1 MKLFTEGQDRGQDQ
15 DQDRDHP
22 LGQSSELPL
31 AERMRPATLDDV
43 IGQCGLL
50 GDGAPLRTL
59 IERERYRAFLFWGPP
74 GTGKTTVGR
83 IVAERSGADFVHLS
97 AALSGVKEV
106 RAALERSRTRYASR
120 GHRDLLFL
128 DEIHRF
134 SRSQQDVLLTY
145 LEEGS
150 VIFVGATTENPSFVL
165 TSALL
170 SRCQMFCFTPLSE
183 TEVREAVRRALISP
197 QGLDGAFSITEDAED
212 ALIALSDGDARRAL
226 TTLEL
231 ASSVVSGSRID
242 ARVVEKAVQRK
253 SLSYDRA
260 GEEHYNL
267 ISALHK
273 SIRNSDA
280 DATLYWL
287 VRMIESGEDPRFLAR
302 RLIRIASEDI
312 GLADPQALE
321 VAIAARQTVDFV
333 GLPECDVALAE
344 AAVYLAL
351 APKSNAL
358 YIGLKQARHDV
369 LETVNEPV
377 PLQLRNAPTKLMKG
391 LGYGEGYQYA
401 HDLPN
406 RVADMDCLPKKLLG
420 RRYFRPKDAGAERM
434 LAARLAEIRAARS
447 AARRRANEHEQP
459 TEEDA
464 QDDAQGRHD
473 TPGR

>member
-1 MKLFTEGQDRGQDQ
+1 MKLFMEEQDRQLEPSPD
-15 DQDRDHP
+15 
-22 LGQSSELPL
+22 LPL

-43 IGQCGLL
+43 IGQGELL
-50 GDGAPLRTL
+50 GEGAPLRTL
-59 IERERYRAFLFWGPP
+59 MERGRYRAFLFWGPP

-83 IVAERSGADFVHLS
+83 ILAERSGADFVHLS

-106 RAALERSRTRYASR
+106 RAALERSRNRYATR
-120 GHRDLLFL
+120 GQRDLLFL

-170 SRCQMFCFTPLSE
+170 SRCQMFCFAPLSE
-183 TEVREAVRRALISP
+183 SEVRDAIRRALLSP
-197 QGLDGAFSITEDAED
+197 QGLGGAFSITAEAED

-231 ASSVVSGSRID
+231 AASVVSGETID
-242 ARVVEKAVQRK
+242 AGVVAKAVQRK
-253 SLSYDRA
+253 RLAYDRA

-287 VRMIESGEDPRFLAR
+287 TRMIESGEDPRFLAR

-312 GLADPQALE
+312 GLADPQALGI
-321 VAIAARQTVDFV
+321 AISARQAVDVV
-333 GLPECDVALAE
+333 GLPECDVALAQ

-358 YIGLKQARHDV
+358 YMGLKQARHDV
-369 LETVNEPV
+369 LETANDPV

-401 HDLPN
+401 HDLPGG
-406 RVADMDCLPKKLLG
+406 VADMDCLPEKLAE
-420 RRYFRPKDAGAERM
+420 RRYFRPKDEGAERM
-434 LAARLAEIRAARS
+434 LAARLAEIRATRNATR
-447 AARRRANEHEQP
+447 
-459 TEEDA
+459 
-464 QDDAQGRHD
+464 QDDPEEAS
-473 TPGR
+473 PSP

>member
-1 MKLFTEGQDRGQDQ
+1 MKLFMEEQDRQLEPSPD
-15 DQDRDHP
+15 
-22 LGQSSELPL
+22 LPL

-43 IGQCGLL
+43 IGQGELL
-50 GDGAPLRTL
+50 GEGAPLRTL
-59 IERERYRAFLFWGPP
+59 MERGRYRAFLFWGPP

-83 IVAERSGADFVHLS
+83 ILAERSGADFVHLS

-106 RAALERSRTRYASR
+106 RAALERSRNRYATR
-120 GHRDLLFL
+120 GQRDLLFL

-170 SRCQMFCFTPLSE
+170 SRCQMFCFAPLSE
-183 TEVREAVRRALISP
+183 SEVRDAIRRALLSP
-197 QGLDGAFSITEDAED
+197 QGLGGAFSITAEAED

-231 ASSVVSGSRID
+231 AASVVSGETID
-242 ARVVEKAVQRK
+242 AGVVAKAVQRK
-253 SLSYDRA
+253 RLAYDRA

-287 VRMIESGEDPRFLAR
+287 TRMIESGEDPRFLAR

-312 GLADPQALE
+312 GLADPQALGI
-321 VAIAARQTVDFV
+321 AISARQAVDVV
-333 GLPECDVALAE
+333 GLPECDVALAQ

-358 YIGLKQARHDV
+358 YMGLKQARHDV
-369 LETVNEPV
+369 LETANDPV
-377 PLQLRNAPTKLMKG
+377 PLQLRNAPTKLMNG
-391 LGYGEGYQYA
+391 LG
-401 HDLPN
+401 
-406 RVADMDCLPKKLLG
+406 
-420 RRYFRPKDAGAERM
+420 
-434 LAARLAEIRAARS
+434 
-447 AARRRANEHEQP
+447 
-459 TEEDA
+459 
-464 QDDAQGRHD
+464 
-473 TPGR
+473 